1 MGPPSLEWWKLW
13 NFDVK
18 TVVGEGGGEV
28 FKSTKSMYIG
38 LVYRQDLSHLSILGK
53 YM

>member
-1 MGPPSLEWWKLW
+1 MLSSQG
-13 NFDVK
+13 
-18 TVVGEGGGEV
+18 GGGGEV